1 MVASL
6 DGKQLIKDT
15 VTGDRQNPEE
25 IGSQLAEKLKE
36 QGAGEILAA
45 ILAEIERD

>member
-15 VTGDRQNPEE
+15 VTGNKAESEQ
-25 IGSQLAEKLKE
+25 IGKDLAAKLRE
-36 QGAGEILAA
+36 QGAGEILAE
-45 ILAEIERD
+45 IFTQIERK